1 MADIIQFAPTKPTVK
16 FIIIEG
22 INDYDMTTP
31 EWAVHALDG
40 AWLATCD
47 SYDTASLLCDA
58 LRDKRGF

>member
-1 MADIIQFAPTKPTVK
+1 MADIIPFGPAKPAPK

-22 INDYDMTTP
+22 ANTYDNSP
-31 EWAVHALDG
+31 EWNVYAMDG

>member
-1 MADIIQFAPTKPTVK
+1 MAVIPFAPAKPVPK

-22 INDYDMTTP
+22 VCEHDGEH
-31 EWAVHALDG
+31 EWKVYAMDG
-40 AWLATCD
+40 AWLATCE